1 MRALKD
7 AFDSKHILNRDRV
20 FARLPLEDQIRT
32 PIR

>member
-7 AFDSKHILNRDRV
+7 SLDAKHILNRDRV
-20 FARLPLEDQIRT
+20 FARLPREDQIRT